1 MINPPIIWVSSGILS
16 VTGQTL
22 NTLERFNVNKT
33 LPFILGS
40 LAFIA
45 ISCLASLPVFAS
57 SPSPKQSKLEEYTFV
72 GPDKIE
78 VKVKIGKFT
87 VPENRKVKNSRK
99 VELKYLVFPTTSK
112 SPKSPIVYLAGGPGG
127 SATGTAKGRRFPL
140 FMKLREVSDVILFD
154 QRGTG
159 LSNSLVQCKLEIP
172 DIKLPSSKQTYINS
186 TIKNVKKCVKFWQSK
201 NIDLGG
207 YNTLESAQDLV
218 ELTHALGTEKI
229 NLWGISYGTHLAF
242 ATAKYH
248 PEIVDQMVLASSEG
262 LDQTVKLPSRV
273 QGLINKVDT
282 ILKSDKMTQKKYPNL
297 IRTIETVL
305 DRLDKKPEIVQTQN
319 FRTKELITVG
329 LGKMDIQFLMSYVFL
344 RDPEQ
349 LKKMPRIFK
358 DMEQGK
364 FEEAAAYVA
373 YIKSFSTSMNPMSIA
388 MDTASGISPTRWK
401 KVKQQANTAL
411 VGRTTNLPVPD
422 INAYVPIED
431 LGDDFRQQLKS
442 DISTLFLAGTLD
454 GRTIYESQLELAENF
469 SNANVIT
476 VDGAGHNLFM
486 SHPDITHR
494 IVDFFSG
501 KKVKSQTITLE
512 QLVFE

>member
-248 PEIVDQMVLASSEG
+248 PEIVDQMVLASSER

-364 FEEAAAYVA
+364 FEE
-373 YIKSFSTSMNPMSIA
+373 
-388 MDTASGISPTRWK
+388 
-401 KVKQQANTAL
+401 
-411 VGRTTNLPVPD
+411 
-422 INAYVPIED
+422 
-431 LGDDFRQQLKS
+431 
-442 DISTLFLAGTLD
+442 
-454 GRTIYESQLELAENF
+454 
-469 SNANVIT
+469 
-476 VDGAGHNLFM
+476 
-486 SHPDITHR
+486 
-494 IVDFFSG
+494 
-501 KKVKSQTITLE
+501 
-512 QLVFE
+512 